1 MANALDEDEQIRA
14 SRNSAISHSQRVH
27 QHVEIVSEI
36 ITIISLLVIV

>member
-14 SRNSAISHSQRVH
+14 SRNSVSHSQRVH